1 MRTYGQIVDGK
12 IITYSEFLK
21 AVQNHLERVIGKSA
35 IPEKIKKLYNK
46 GYSIE
51 DAVSFLILKS

>member
-12 IITYSEFLK
+12 IITCNEFSK
-21 AVQNHLERVIGKSA
+21 AVQTHLERVIGKSA
-35 IPEKIKKLYNK
+35 TNEKIKKLYNK

>member
-12 IITYSEFLK
+12 IITCNEFIK
-21 AVQNHLERVIGKSA
+21 AVQKHLEMAIGKSVA
-35 IPEKIKKLYNK
+35 NDKVKKLYNK

-51 DAVSFLILKS
+51 DAVSFLILN

>member
-12 IITYSEFLK
+12 TLTYNEFLK
-21 AVQNHLERVIGKSA
+21 AVQNHLERAIGKVA
-35 IPEKIKKLYNK
+35 APEKVKKLYNK

-51 DAVSFLILKS
+51 DAVSYLILKS